1 MFVQERI
8 DASRWS
14 RRDGDDADGVS
25 VCLEI
30 ASEFCAAAFGAASV
44 EFGDEQI
51 DFHLAAG

>member
-1 MFVQERI
+1 MFVEERI
-8 DASRWS
+8 DASRWC

-30 ASEFCAAAFGAASV
+30 ASEFCAAAFGAAGE

>member
-1 MFVQERI
+1 MFVEERI
-8 DASRWS
+8 DASRWC

>member
-1 MFVQERI
+1 MIVEERI

-14 RRDGDDADGVS
+14 RSDGDNADGVS
-25 VCLEI
+25 VFMEI
-30 ASEFCAAAFGAASV
+30 ASEFCAAAFGAAGE

>member
-1 MFVQERI
+1 MFVEERI

-14 RRDGDDADGVS
+14 RSDGDDADGVS

-30 ASEFCAAAFGAASV
+30 ASEFCAAAFGAAGE